1 MKTLL
6 IIQWL
11 WVISIYIKKHED
23 VPVRLFANIFWEM
36 CFFLFQKHSILSDC
50 ILKYKNNCATK
61 LTLCTG
67 FLTSQHDLIT
77 IVLIENQTIV
87 WKCACGLILMFHC
100 LAYKRTWH
108 WWFVPLCFGFSC
120 SFKGYLRY
128 LTCKYCSEKHLHSKF
143 TFYY

>member
-36 CFFLFQKHSILSDC
+36 CFFFVSKTVLSDC
-50 ILKYKNNCATK
+50 ILKCKNNCATK

-67 FLTSQHDLIT
+67 FLTSQYDLIT
-77 IVLIENQTIV
+77 IVLIENQ
-87 WKCACGLILMFHC
+87 K
-100 LAYKRTWH
+100 
-108 WWFVPLCFGFSC
+108 
-120 SFKGYLRY
+120 
-128 LTCKYCSEKHLHSKF
+128 
-143 TFYY
+143 